1 MEEHDYLDTMDDMEQ
16 TEGMQSAAEEEDLVA
31 ENLDSLLGVGVVDQD
46 TLERG
51 IIAKVI
57 HFAHIPSGVISV
69 IVILIY

>member
-1 MEEHDYLDTMDDMEQ
+1 MEEHHYSDTMDDMEQ
-16 TEGMQSAAEEEDLVA
+16 TEGMQSPAEEEDLVA

-57 HFAHIPSGVISV
+57 TLFAFQGV
-69 IVILIY
+69 

>member
-1 MEEHDYLDTMDDMEQ
+1 MEEHNYSDTMDDMEQ
-16 TEGMQSAAEEEDLVA
+16 TEGIQSPAEEEDLVA

-57 HFAHIPSGVISV
+57 TSFIFQEE
-69 IVILIY
+69 